1 MSTLSL
7 KQGLGLRERWE
18 GRCLVGNGLRLPS
31 QLSVPVKLPSAPGH
45 CPYLPACCDRGDQGT
60 ISETLSALTCCE
72 SRESPGS
79 WAPLGLG
86 ARQSA
91 GAEVLAVTLHPTSPP
106 PGPTQSPL
114 VYPRTQVKYRLL
126 LESLPTSQDTS
137 SHLCVSPCIWSN
149 HKCSVYTFS
158 QGS

>member
-7 KQGLGLRERWE
+7 KQGLRLRERWE

-45 CPYLPACCDRGDQGT
+45 CPHLPACCDRGDQGT

-106 PGPTQSPL
+106 PGPILSHPTESPVLQS
-114 VYPRTQVKYRLL
+114 RKAWGR
-126 LESLPTSQDTS
+126 S
-137 SHLCVSPCIWSN
+137 S
-149 HKCSVYTFS
+149 TDFS
-158 QGS
+158 ALKDFGKELSHSEPQYLNL